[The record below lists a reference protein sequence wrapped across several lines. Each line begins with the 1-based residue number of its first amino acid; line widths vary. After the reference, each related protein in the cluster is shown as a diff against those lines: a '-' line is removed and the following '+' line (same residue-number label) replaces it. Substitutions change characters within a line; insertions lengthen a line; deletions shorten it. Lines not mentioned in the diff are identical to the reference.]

1 MSQGLALTSD
11 SVVAAGSVLNG
22 IPAFQDGL
30 VGATAALAA
39 TRLLLAYLERDGK
52 VVADVHRRR
61 IEAVSVVGGAAL
73 GVTAYVLL
81 G

>member
-1 MSQGLALTSD
+1 VSQAFALTTG

-30 VGATAALAA
+30 VGATAAFAA
-39 TRLLLAYLERDGK
+39 TRLMLAYLERDGRA
-52 VVADVHRRR
+52 VADVHRRR
-61 IEAVSVVGGAAL
+61 IEAVSVVGGAAA
-73 GVTAYVLL
+73 GMTAYLLL